1 MLYLICFYPS
11 PQTITGAMSTLTPP
25 IQLAEPQNQFRLDYI
40 QDVSSSPDFDYP
52 EVLYLCFSVSATFV
66 LKSA

>member
-1 MLYLICFYPS
+1 
-11 PQTITGAMSTLTPP
+11 MSTLSPP

-52 EVLYLCFSVSATFV
+52 EVSACDGHF
-66 LKSA
+66 